1 MNEFI
6 RKYNL
11 INVIK
16 SKIEKIKGQNFFQKI
31 IQEFSNRGERIIKL
45 LYYFIIYIEQKFF

>member
-16 SKIEKIKGQNFFQKI
+16 SKIEKIKGQVKI
-31 IQEFSNRGERIIKL
+31 ETVLE
-45 LYYFIIYIEQKFF
+45 KFRN